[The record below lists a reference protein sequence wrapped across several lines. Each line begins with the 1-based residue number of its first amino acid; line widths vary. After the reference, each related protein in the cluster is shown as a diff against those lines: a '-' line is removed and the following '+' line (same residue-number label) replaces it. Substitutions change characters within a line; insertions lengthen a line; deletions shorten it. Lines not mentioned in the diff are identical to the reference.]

1 MSLHRRLTARLAA
14 AASISVLVCASAF
27 AADAPI
33 ARAPVAKS
41 VIAGH
46 PAFDWT
52 GFYAGVHAGYGTTR
66 PRGDYDEAGDHGAF
80 DFRSSG
86 FLAGGQFGYDWQ
98 TGRLVQGLVL
108 DGSWA
113 NLKGSRVDG
122 DGDTQR
128 FKTDFL
134 GSLRYRSGIAI
145 EDKLL
150 YSTIGLAYSRNKF
163 SVVEGGVPASASV
176 KDWGLVTGF
185 GMEWAFAPNWSASAE
200 YLHYRFDK
208 RVSTATLTADSDSN
222 DFIRANNL
230 HAVRFLLNYR
240 PGLTPARSVSAP
252 AANFAG
258 GYAGLHGGYGS
269 MRSNGTYDEA
279 GDNGGF
285 VLDANGFAGGGQLG
299 YNVQRGAWVYGVE
312 IDGTWTGLDKGRTDG
327 EGDTQKSK
335 ITSLASA
342 RGRLGVVAENKMFFI
357 TGGVGYVRGK
367 FQVNEGGVPASVSYS
382 QVVPVLG
389 SGVEWAF
396 APNWLL
402 RVEGLTYLADKRIN
416 TSALTGDSEP
426 EDFVRFGTVNVVRA
440 GISYKY

>member
-1 MSLHRRLTARLAA
+1 
-14 AASISVLVCASAF
+14 
-27 AADAPI
+27 
-33 ARAPVAKS
+33 
-41 VIAGH
+41 
-46 PAFDWT
+46 
-52 GFYAGVHAGYGTTR
+52 
-66 PRGDYDEAGDHGAF
+66 
-80 DFRSSG
+80 
-86 FLAGGQFGYDWQ
+86 
-98 TGRLVQGLVL
+98 
-108 DGSWA
+108 
-113 NLKGSRVDG
+113 
-122 DGDTQR
+122 
-128 FKTDFL
+128 
-134 GSLRYRSGIAI
+134 
-145 EDKLL
+145 
-150 YSTIGLAYSRNKF
+150 
-163 SVVEGGVPASASV
+163 
-176 KDWGLVTGF
+176 
-185 GMEWAFAPNWSASAE
+185 
-200 YLHYRFDK
+200 
-208 RVSTATLTADSDSN
+208 
-222 DFIRANNL
+222 
-230 HAVRFLLNYR
+230 
-240 PGLTPARSVSAP
+240 
-252 AANFAG
+252 
-258 GYAGLHGGYGS
+258 LHGGYGS

-357 TGGVGYVRGK
+357 TAGVGYVRGK

-426 EDFVRFGTVNVVRA
+426 EDFVRFGTASATSTDLAAEKRKARPTGRA
-440 GISYKY
+440 FSVLTISHTVTRFERRPVAAAHTPRQLTGCPEKRG